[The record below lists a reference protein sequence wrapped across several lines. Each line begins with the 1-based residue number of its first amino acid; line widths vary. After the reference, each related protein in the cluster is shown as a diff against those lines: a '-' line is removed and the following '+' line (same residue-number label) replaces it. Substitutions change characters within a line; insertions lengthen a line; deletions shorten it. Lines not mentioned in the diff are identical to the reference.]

1 MENSYEMVNKKIAL
15 LELGELN
22 KPHEILGLHTAREG
36 AGKIIRVFCPT
47 VSYMVAVDL
56 KNSDRKF
63 EMHAV
68 GDKGLF
74 EGYIGEVESDFL
86 YSLTCRDFN
95 GHEWT
100 YVDPYQFKPTITS
113 DDLYLFGE
121 GRDYEIHHKLGAHF
135 VTINGVQGVRFA
147 VWAPHAKRVSVIG
160 QFNNWDGR
168 RHSMYCMESHGIW
181 QLFIPGLQ
189 EFDLYKYEIR
199 TAKGE
204 ILYKADPYANYCEV
218 RPGQASC
225 LYNVDNF
232 KWEDSKWMKKRS
244 ERAHYKEPISI
255 YEVHIGSWKK
265 HFDDT
270 FYNYREVAE
279 SLVEYVKDMGYTHVE
294 LMGIIEHPFDGSW
307 GYQVTGYFAPT
318 SRYGTPEDF
327 KYLIELLHKN
337 NIGVILDW
345 VPAHFP
351 KDAFALEKFDGEA
364 LYESSD
370 ECKAHHPH
378 WGTLIFDYSKP
389 QVVLFLIASAMSW
402 LETYHIDGLRVDAV
416 ASMLYLDYGRQDSFV
431 PNIYGG
437 KENLEAIEFLKH
449 LNSMIYRKFEG
460 AMMIAE
466 ESTAWPKVSY
476 STDEG
481 GLGFGFKWNMGWMN
495 DFLSYM
501 RTEPKWRRDHHS
513 QVTFSLMYA
522 FSENF
527 IQVLSHDEVVHGKS
541 PMLYKMPGPIEEKFA
556 NLRTTYGFMYMHPG
570 KKMLFMGDE
579 FAQTKEWNEKVELDW
594 GLLNYPAHEGIRQY
608 VKALNHLYTTHNA
621 LWETGNGYENFE
633 WIDCENYEQSILS
646 FVRNGEKTEDKLVV
660 VVNFMTENWE
670 CYRIGVPE
678 KAEYREILNS
688 DSCEFGGEGRLNEG
702 KLIAEDKPWH
712 GKAQSIEVNI
722 PPLSVL
728 VFEIK
733 KLATKS
739 SEEKKTTTRKK
750 TITKKADAEII
761 DAVAE
766 VKEATAKETKTT
778 KAKKTTTKKVAERKA
793 SRKKEVAAD
802 TDNKEEVKV
811 AAKKTTTRK
820 KTTTTKEKVA
830 KTKTTR
836 AKKAEVTTEA

>member
-74 EGYIGEVESDFL
+74 EGYIGEVEDNFL

-135 VTINGVQGVRFA
+135 VTVNGVQGVRFA

-160 QFNNWDGR
+160 EFNNWDGR
-168 RHSMYCMESHGIW
+168 RHSMYCTESHGVW

-189 EFDLYKYEIR
+189 EYDVYKYEIR

-204 ILYKADPYANYCEV
+204 LLYKADPYANYSEL
-218 RPGQASC
+218 RPGQASRIF
-225 LYNVDNF
+225 NVEEF

-244 ERAHYKEPISI
+244 EKAYHKEPISI

-265 HFDDT
+265 HFDDS
-270 FYNYREVAE
+270 FYNYRETAE
-279 SLVEYVKDMGYTHVE
+279 HLVEYVKEMGYTHVE

-327 KYLIELLHKN
+327 KYLVELLHKN
-337 NIGVILDW
+337 DIGVILDW

-370 ECKAHHPH
+370 ERKAHHPH

-389 QVVLFLIASAMSW
+389 QVMLFLIASAISW

-416 ASMLYLDYGRQDSFV
+416 ASMLYLDYGRQDSFI

-449 LNSMIYRKFEG
+449 LNSVIYRKFQG

-501 RTEPKWRRDHHS
+501 KTEPRYRKDHHG
-513 QVTFSLMYA
+513 QITFSLMYA

-556 NLRTTYGFMYMHPG
+556 NLRATYGFMYMHPG
-570 KKMLFMGDE
+570 KKMLFMGNE

-594 GLLNYPAHEGIRQY
+594 GLLNYPAHEGVRQY
-608 VKALNHLYTTHNA
+608 VKALNHLYTSHNA

-633 WIDCENYEQSILS
+633 WIDCENNTQSILS
-646 FVRNGEKTEDKLVV
+646 FIRNGEKTEDKLVIV
-660 VVNFMTENWE
+660 ANFMTDNWE
-670 CYRIGVPE
+670 NYRIGLPE
-678 KAEYREILNS
+678 YAQYQEILNS
-688 DSCEFGGEGRLNEG
+688 DSCEFGGEGRENKG

-712 GKAQSIEVNI
+712 GRAQSMEINI
-722 PPLSVL
+722 PPLSVI
-728 VFEIK
+728 VFAIK
-733 KLATKS
+733 KVLPRPDKEKKAAKKVETKTEGKVTKKTDKKKDKKSETQESATKAKRTATRKVTKKKV
-739 SEEKKTTTRKK
+739 SEEVEEKVEGAKAEQPKKKTTRKK
-750 TITKKADAEII
+750 T
-761 DAVAE
+761 AVAQE
-766 VKEATAKETKTT
+766 KTAKARTTRSKSAKKEETKT
-778 KAKKTTTKKVAERKA
+778 
-793 SRKKEVAAD
+793 EV
-802 TDNKEEVKV
+802 
-811 AAKKTTTRK
+811 
-820 KTTTTKEKVA
+820 
-830 KTKTTR
+830 
-836 AKKAEVTTEA
+836 

>member
-22 KPHEILGLHTAREG
+22 KPHEILGLHTSRET

-47 VSYMVAVDL
+47 VSYMVAMDL
-56 KNSDRKF
+56 KNNDRTF

-74 EGYIGEVESDFL
+74 EGYVGEVEEGFIYRL
-86 YSLTCRDFN
+86 KCRDFN

-100 YVDPYQFKPTITS
+100 YIDPYQFKPTITS

-135 VTINGVQGVRFA
+135 INVKGVEGVRFA

-160 QFNNWDGR
+160 EFNNWDGR
-168 RHSMYCMESHGIW
+168 RHSMYCIESHGVW
-181 QLFIPGLQ
+181 ELFVPGLR
-189 EFDLYKYEIR
+189 EFDVYKYEIR

-204 ILYKADPYANYCEV
+204 LLYKADPYANYCEL
-218 RPGQASC
+218 RPGKASC
-225 LYNVDNF
+225 LYNVDHF
-232 KWEDSKWMKKRS
+232 EWEDDEWMDKRAQNVYYKK
-244 ERAHYKEPISI
+244 PISI

-265 HFDDT
+265 HFDDS
-270 FYNYREVAE
+270 FYNYRETAE
-279 SLVEYVKDMGYTHVE
+279 SLVEYVKEMGYTHVE

-327 KYLIELLHKN
+327 KYLVELLHKN

-351 KDAFALEKFDGEA
+351 KDAFGLEKFDGEA

-370 ECKAHHPH
+370 ERKAHHPH

-389 QVVLFLIASAMSW
+389 QVVLFLIASAISW
-402 LETYHIDGLRVDAV
+402 FETYHIDGLRVDAV
-416 ASMLYLDYGRQDSFV
+416 ASMLYLDYGRQDNYV
-431 PNIYGG
+431 PNKFGG

-449 LNSMIYRKFEG
+449 LNSMIYRKFAG

-495 DFLSYM
+495 DFLAYM
-501 RTEPKWRRDHHS
+501 KTEPKYRKDHHG

-556 NLRTTYGFMYMHPG
+556 NLRAAYGFMFMHPG
-570 KKMLFMGDE
+570 KKMLFMGNE
-579 FAQTKEWNEKVELDW
+579 FAQAKEWDEKTELDW
-594 GLLNYPAHEGIRQY
+594 GLLNYPEHEGIRQY
-608 VKALNHLYTTHNA
+608 VKKLNHIYTSHNA
-621 LWETGNGYENFE
+621 LWETGCGYENFE
-633 WIDCENYEQSILS
+633 WIDCENNTQSILS
-646 FVRNGEKTEDKLVV
+646 FVRNGEKAEDQLVV
-660 VVNFMTENWE
+660 VANFMTNNWE
-670 CYRIGVPE
+670 SYCIGVPE
-678 KAEYREILNS
+678 YAEYEEILNS
-688 DSCEFGGEGRLNEG
+688 DSTEFGGEGRVNEG
-702 KLIAEDKPWH
+702 KIVANIEKPWH
-712 GKAQSIEVNI
+712 GKEQSIEINI
-722 PPLSVL
+722 PPLSIC

-733 KLATKS
+733 KLLEKPVEKIEET
-739 SEEKKTTTRKK
+739 EEKKVASKK
-750 TITKKADAEII
+750 KVGAKK
-761 DAVAE
+761 
-766 VKEATAKETKTT
+766 ATAKVDVKVEKKVEEKVEETEEKPTKVKKVATKKTSTKTT
-778 KAKKTTTKKVAERKA
+778 KKESTKKETTKKVAA
-793 SRKKEVAAD
+793 
-802 TDNKEEVKV
+802 
-811 AAKKTTTRK
+811 
-820 KTTTTKEKVA
+820 TKEKA
-830 KTKTTR
+830 TKTKTTR
-836 AKKAEVTTEA
+836 SKAAKVEKVVEV